1 MVYFSVFWSFTLLVD
16 LCWCCVWRLGL
27 VLVCCLTVFVCFVLG
42 RLFVCVLLG
51 CWCLWRMFWVGCL
64 LFWFVIAIGF
74 GYWLL
79 DVAFGIWY
87 WFDLFRWFGWYVA
100 VLLCLF
106 AGCCFGCCVVLLWLF
121 LGLRRTVCLRVCG
134 FWCFGLYLL

>member
-1 MVYFSVFWSFTLLVD
+1 M
-16 LCWCCVWRLGL
+16 L
-27 VLVCCLTVFVCFVLG
+27 VLCLAAGFGFGL
-42 RLFVCVLLG
+42 LFGGVCVL
-51 CWCLWRMFWVGCL
+51 CAWVIICLCFVGMLALVADVWVGCL
-64 LFWFVIAIGF
+64 LFWFVIAVGF

-79 DVAFGIWY
+79 DVAFGIWC

-134 FWCFGLYLL
+134 FWCFVLYLL